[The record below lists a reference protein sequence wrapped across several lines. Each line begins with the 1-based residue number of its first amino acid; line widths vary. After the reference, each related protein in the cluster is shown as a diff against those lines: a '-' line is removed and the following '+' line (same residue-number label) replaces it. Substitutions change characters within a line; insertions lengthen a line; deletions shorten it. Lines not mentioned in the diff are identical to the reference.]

1 MKSYDFAMLSESC
14 QSCCTDYW
22 ALFVPRAGLVLFWLN
37 TECLLNSV
45 RQICGR
51 LNGGDFLVQDTLC
64 CAWYLISECTST
76 KRPLWS
82 LVEPAKNIGGLDK
95 HIQHFKYRLPR
106 NRMCLRTP
114 KIKIIIS
121 SYIKANCKRNLYE
134 LKAKIWLVSKSDTF
148 GDYNIELANKF
159 FFNKNRK

>member
-1 MKSYDFAMLSESC
+1 
-14 QSCCTDYW
+14 
-22 ALFVPRAGLVLFWLN
+22 
-37 TECLLNSV
+37 
-45 RQICGR
+45 
-51 LNGGDFLVQDTLC
+51 
-64 CAWYLISECTST
+64 
-76 KRPLWS
+76 
-82 LVEPAKNIGGLDK
+82 VEPAKNIGGLDK

-148 GDYNIELANKF
+148 GDYNIELANNF
-159 FFNKNRK
+159 FLIKIENSANNPPRKAPKLSLSYVEPKKDASTCFL